1 MARLLD
7 REKIKIVIEALR
19 NKPMK
24 WSELLEQ
31 TKIPEKSLHRILT
44 EYLSFWGLVKK
55 DELGRWSWYDNI
67 RTYKSERDYELALN
81 HSKMLIPGLRAIL
94 AEDMDL
100 YLHLGSSA
108 YVELHKHDEEES
120 ELLKS
125 FAEEHL
131 RTGYSEIYE
140 DLVKFRENMEQV
152 ELIEMEIEKEIKKI
166 REEKPYLF
174 PALPAR
180 LINVVSMHGYE
191 EYLKLMPQKIVEKAK
206 NIQEKRFESY
216 RKMIENIFFIE
227 MKIKMGD
234 PLKGRC
240 DLCPRIRIIE

>member
-1 MARLLD
+1 MGRLLD

-55 DELGRWSWYDNI
+55 DEFGRWAWYDTI
-67 RTYKSERDYELALN
+67 RTYKSKHDYELALN

-108 YVELHKHDEEES
+108 YVELREYEEES
-120 ELLKS
+120 KLLKS
-125 FAEEHL
+125 FVEEHL
-131 RTGYSEIYE
+131 RTGYPEVY
-140 DLVKFRENMEQV
+140 DDVVKFRENMEQV
-152 ELIEMEIEKEIKKI
+152 QLIEIEIEKEIKKM
-166 REEKPYLF
+166 KNKTLPFF
-174 PALPAR
+174 PER
-180 LINVVSMHGYE
+180 LINIVSMREYE
-191 EYLKLMPQKIVEKAK
+191 ETLKLMPQKIVEKAK
-206 NIQEKRFESY
+206 NIQEKRFKNYQKLVGELL
-216 RKMIENIFFIE
+216 FII
-227 MKIKMGD
+227 MKIRMGD
-234 PLKGRC
+234 PLKGKC
-240 DLCPRIRIIE
+240 NLCPRIHIIE